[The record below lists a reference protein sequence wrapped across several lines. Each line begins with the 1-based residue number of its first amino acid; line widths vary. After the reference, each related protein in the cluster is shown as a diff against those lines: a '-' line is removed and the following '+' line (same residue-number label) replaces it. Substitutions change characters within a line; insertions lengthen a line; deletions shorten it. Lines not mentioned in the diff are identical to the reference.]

1 MTLVLGLTGGIA
13 TGKSTAD
20 EFFKKKQ
27 IPIIDSDKIAHNIM
41 DVGKPAWKQVKET
54 FGEDYL
60 NPDQSVNRKK
70 LGNLVF
76 NDSAELKKLNDIT
89 HPLIYQ
95 EIQDKIKAEKDK
107 NVPLVIVDAPIL
119 FETGG
124 QSYCDKTLVIS
135 LPQDLQIK
143 RLMARNNLTEDE
155 ALSRINSQMSL
166 KEKRKLATFVVDNA
180 GTIEELESKLE
191 QLLKEIKYEV

>member
-20 EFFKKKQ
+20 EFFKKKN
-27 IPIIDSDKIAHNIM
+27 IPIIDSDLIAHNIM
-41 DVGKPAWKQVKET
+41 DVGKPAWKQVRDT
-54 FGEDYL
+54 FGLEYI
-60 NPDQSVNRKK
+60 NPDQTVNRKK

-76 NDSAELKKLNDIT
+76 NNSAELKKLNDIT

-95 EIQDKIKAEKDK
+95 EIQEKIKKEKDK
-107 NVPLVIVDAPIL
+107 KTPLVIVDAPIL

-124 QSYCDKTLVIS
+124 QNYCDKTLVIS
-135 LPQDLQIK
+135 LPEDLQVK
-143 RLMARNNLTEDE
+143 RLMARNNLTKKE
-155 ALSRINSQMSL
+155 ALSRINSQMPL
-166 KEKRKLATFVVDNA
+166 AKKEKLATFVVDNA

-191 QLLKEIKYEV
+191 KLLKEIK

>member
-20 EFFKKKQ
+20 EFFKKKN

-41 DVGKPAWKQVKET
+41 NVGKPAWKQVKII
-54 FGEDYL
+54 FGQNYL
-60 NPDQSVNRKK
+60 NQDQTVNRKK
-70 LGNLVF
+70 LGELVF
-76 NDSAELKKLNDIT
+76 NNSAELKKLNDIT

-95 EIQDKIKAEKDK
+95 EIQEKIKVEKDK
-107 NVPLVIVDAPIL
+107 GTPLVIVDAPIL

-135 LPQDLQIK
+135 LPKDLQIK
-143 RLMARNNLTEDE
+143 RLMERNNLTRDE
-155 ALSRINSQMSL
+155 ALSRIKSQMPL
-166 KEKRKLATFVVDNA
+166 DQKEKLATYVVDNA

-191 QLLKEIKYEV
+191 QLLKEINYEV

>member
-20 EFFKKKQ
+20 EFFKNKN

-41 DVGKPAWKQVKET
+41 NVGKPAWKKVKET
-54 FGEDYL
+54 FGTDYL
-60 NPDQSVNRKK
+60 NSDQSVNRKK
-70 LGNLVF
+70 LGKLVF
-76 NDSAELKKLNDIT
+76 NNEAELKKLNEIT

-95 EIQDKIKAEKDK
+95 EIQEKIKTEKDK

-124 QSYCDKTLVIS
+124 QNYCDKTVVIT
-135 LPQDLQIK
+135 LPPKIQLE
-143 RLMARNNLTEDE
+143 RLMARNNLSKED
-155 ALSRINSQMSL
+155 ALSRINAQMPL
-166 KEKRKLATFVVDNA
+166 EQKEKLATYVVDNA
-180 GTIEELESKLE
+180 GTIEELDSKLE
-191 QLLKEIKYEV
+191 QVLKKIKDEV